1 MATGPSGHKTTSAV
15 GGDCKKKFGRR
26 VAMCTQ
32 SQKSYQSHTLS
43 HILDPGNAL
52 QIAHS
57 LQCNAHS
64 AAGAARVANQLTNSH
79 ARPQ

>member
-1 MATGPSGHKTTSAV
+1 
-15 GGDCKKKFGRR
+15 
-26 VAMCTQ
+26 MCTQ

-64 AAGAARVANQLTNSH
+64 AAGAARAANQLTNSN